1 MNHIKNISL
10 LKGIAV
16 LLQNFK
22 LTCMKQKLLL
32 FLIISLLFLQKSF
45 SQTDID
51 GLMMQKNFF
60 CVGPTGGYSSWKNYW
75 EGTLKRENLN
85 MGKVSTTN
93 FMLMGNY
100 GVTNRLNVLFGLPY
114 IKTKASA
121 GQMAGQKGFQDLSLW
136 VKWVGYQK
144 HIAHGDLQAI
154 LIGGYSTPVTNYSPD
169 ILPLSIGLHSKVATV
184 RLMADYQRG
193 HWFGTASWSYNY
205 RNNVTLD
212 RYTYYTT
219 EMHYSD
225 EVKMPDAS
233 QWNFRLGYRSETWVI
248 EALLDKWTTLG
259 GFDIPRNGSPFVSNK
274 MNATRI
280 GLNVKYET
288 PLNGLSVIANGS
300 TTLTGRNV
308 GQASGFN
315 AGIFYIFDFSRKVK
329 TKKIPPK
336 KNEEK
341 TKTN

>member
-1 MNHIKNISL
+1 MSRK
-10 LKGIAV
+10 
-16 LLQNFK
+16 FR
-22 LTCMKQKLLL
+22 LLL
-32 FLIISLLFLQKSF
+32 IIFISFFQRSF

-60 CVGPTGGYSSWKNYW
+60 CVGPTAGYSSWKNYW

-93 FMLMGNY
+93 FTLMGNY
-100 GVTNRLNVLFGLPY
+100 GINNRLNVLFGLPY

-136 VKWVGYQK
+136 LKWVGYQK

-154 LIGGYSTPVTNYSPD
+154 LIGGYSTPVTDYSPD
-169 ILPLSIGLHSKVATV
+169 ILPLSIGLHNRAATI
-184 RLMADYQRG
+184 RIMADYQRG
-193 HWFGTASWSYNY
+193 HWFGTFSLSYVA
-205 RNNVTLD
+205 RNNVKLD

-219 EMHYSD
+219 EMHYSN

-233 QWNFRLGYRSETWVI
+233 EWNLRVGYRSETI
-248 EALLDKWTTLG
+248 IAELILDKWTTLG
-259 GFDIPRNGSPFVSNK
+259 GFDIPRNGSPFVSNN
-274 MNATRI
+274 MDATRV

-300 TTLTGRNV
+300 ITVAGRNV
-308 GQASGFN
+308 GQATGFN
-315 AGIFYIFDFSRKVK
+315 AGIFYIFDLS
-329 TKKIPPK
+329 KKK
-336 KNEEK
+336 KKEENGDSK
-341 TKTN
+341 PENK